1 MYSDV
6 TITGTIAIVSDAID
20 ISKLVDI
27 VDDVVF
33 PTVVVMSNKCS
44 DSKLWQMRLG
54 HMSDL
59 GMAELS
65 NIGLLKGYNS
75 KEMDFCEHY
84 IFGKHKKV
92 KFNK

>member
-1 MYSDV
+1 MYSEV

-20 ISKLVDI
+20 ISKLADI
-27 VDDVVF
+27 ADDVLF
-33 PTVVVMSNKCS
+33 PTFVVMSDKCS
-44 DSKLWQMRLG
+44 DSKLWQMCLG

-59 GMAELS
+59 NMAELS

-92 KFNK
+92 KFN